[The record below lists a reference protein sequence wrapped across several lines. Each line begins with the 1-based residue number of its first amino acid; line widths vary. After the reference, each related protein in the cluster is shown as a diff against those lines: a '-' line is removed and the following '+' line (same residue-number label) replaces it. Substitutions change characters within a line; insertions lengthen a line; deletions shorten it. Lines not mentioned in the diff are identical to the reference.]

1 MGNQTMEKVI
11 ATLKE
16 SGMYCGIG
24 HRYNN
29 LIHLRKAYTQAI
41 MALKLGSKYYP
52 KQHLFFYKDCTMLEA
67 IDVMVNYYDDIITEF
82 CHPSLLYL
90 KSYDETHNTD
100 YFNTLFAHVRNLNN
114 QQSAA
119 LELGIHRNSLSYRLD
134 KVETLSFQVPFVR
147 PSSIL
152 NSYTLSKERCSGLVS
167 NRGSSIRSSGSSLKK
182 VVFILLGYIIFSHN
196 IRCFLAELPLKCRGD
211 LMYKFFSS
219 NYQSSIL
226 SPSLSHELQ

>member
-134 KVETLSFQVPFVR
+134 KIEEMLKISTSDIQTCYHLYISFL
-147 PSSIL
+147 IMDYY
-152 NSYTLSKERCSGLVS
+152 NKSK
-167 NRGSSIRSSGSSLKK
+167 
-182 VVFILLGYIIFSHN
+182 Y
-196 IRCFLAELPLKCRGD
+196 
-211 LMYKFFSS
+211 
-219 NYQSSIL
+219 
-226 SPSLSHELQ
+226 